1 VNWQAIFDDQPVSS
15 IGALAVAPSDPG
27 VVWAGTGE
35 AFIRSNISLGWG
47 VFRSIDAGRTWT
59 RAGLEATGRIGR
71 IVVDPRDP
79 DVALACALGTAYGPQ
94 PDRGVF
100 RTSDGGKT
108 WAKTLFV
115 DEKTGCSDL
124 VMDPNNPRV
133 LFAGMWQLEIHT
145 WGRESGGTRERDVS
159 LERRRGHL
167 EARRRQR
174 PASEAVGKGRP
185 GHDARELGPRL
196 RAHRSGRRPALEGER
211 HAERPPLALGRRGRE
226 VGAHDRRPAG
236 RGAHALLQPHG
247 RRARRSGRGRTS

>member
-1 VNWQAIFDDQPVSS
+1 M
-15 IGALAVAPSDPG
+15 APSDSN

-47 VFRSIDAGRTWT
+47 VYRSIDAGRTWT

-79 DVALACALGTAYGPQ
+79 DIALVCALGTAYGPQ

-124 VMDPNNPRV
+124 VMDPNNPRL

-145 WGRESGGTRERDVS
+145 WGRESRAAYTRCSKWATASRG
-159 LERRRGHL
+159 RRATPPRG
-167 EARRRQR
+167 
-174 PASEAVGKGRP
+174 ASGAQTTAV
-185 GHDARELGPRL
+185 
-196 RAHRSGRRPALEGER
+196 RSGR
-211 HAERPPLALGRRGRE
+211 
-226 VGAHDRRPAG
+226 
-236 RGAHALLQPHG
+236 
-247 RRARRSGRGRTS
+247 S